1 MLISCST
8 DQSIKIWDLKQQQY
22 EDDPI
27 IIYDHEDEIV
37 SADIRPSDQLFI
49 SMDITGIV
57 LVRSVKNK
65 AEVESILY
73 TINTL
78 PKDPDDYAKI
88 LLNVERPDEEGELL
102 LLINE

>member
-1 MLISCST
+1 
-8 DQSIKIWDLKQQQY
+8 
-22 EDDPI
+22 
-27 IIYDHEDEIV
+27 V
-37 SADIRPSDQLFI
+37 
-49 SMDITGIV
+49 V
-57 LVRSVKNK
+57 LVRSLKNK
-65 AEVESILY
+65 AEVENVLY